1 VYKKIIWI
9 GLSVALIAGCGAP
22 LKTARQQFESGA
34 YEQSIRE
41 SRAVLAK
48 DSTATDAYILLMKS
62 YLKLGNLDS
71 AETVL
76 RIAEKTIEK
85 TDAIHQLGFEIKQR
99 QARQKKEQEHYQ
111 PALVFFKQAL
121 SYNPRDPET
130 LEEIGDVYY
139 ELGYHDRA
147 LEWYTRLDSISQ
159 DSIEVAGKIDE
170 IRAAAKTAQSRYET
184 GLNDLEQGRIG
195 QAVETLGQAL
205 EVKPDHGPSKYY
217 YHLAKGQQL
226 YNNVRGTD
234 LWEAIEAFGN
244 ASAVRPDAA
253 EPHYWL
259 GMAYNKMNKKDYE
272 YDNAI
277 SEFERVIE
285 LEPTGPVAEKAK
297 EKLKELK
304 KRRKLMK
311 EFWGK

>member
-1 VYKKIIWI
+1 MFKQTIWI
-9 GLSVALIAGCGAP
+9 GLTIALFAGCSAP
-22 LKTARQQFESGA
+22 LKNARQQFESGA

-41 SRAVLAK
+41 SRAVLAQ
-48 DSTATDAYILLMKS
+48 DSTATDAYILLMKN
-62 YLKLGNLDS
+62 YLKLGKLDS

-76 RIAEKTIEK
+76 RSVEKTIQK
-85 TDAIHQLGFEIKQR
+85 TDAINQLGFEVKQR
-99 QARQKKEQEHYQ
+99 QARQKKQQNHYQ
-111 PALVFFKQAL
+111 PALVYFKQAL
-121 SYNPRDPET
+121 SYNPKNPKT
-130 LEEIGDVYY
+130 LQEIGDVYY

-147 LEWYTRLDSISQ
+147 LEWYTRLDSVSQ
-159 DSIEVAGKIDE
+159 DSIKVAGKIDQ
-170 IRAAAKTAQSRYET
+170 IREAARTAQSRYET
-184 GLNDLEQGRIG
+184 GLNDLQQGRLD

-205 EVKPDHGPSKYY
+205 EAKPDHGPSKYY
-217 YHLAKGQQL
+217 YHLATGQQI
-226 YNNVRGTD
+226 YNNTRGTD

-244 ASAVRPDAA
+244 ASTARPDAG

-259 GMAYNKMNKKDYE
+259 GLAYNKMNKKEYE

-285 LEPTGPVAEKAK
+285 LDPTGPFAEKAK
-297 EKLKELK
+297 EKVQELK